1 MSTGN
6 KYLFYYSEQ
15 SRRACAH
22 WERLVILSGFRCRR
36 ATDFPPLPPFFLPY
50 PFLPLCGNNFRDE
63 KCASPRI
70 LHLYT
75 YVYTSRCKLEGLLLF
90 DSMNNYIQNFE
101 KFQVYYKK
109 NGARKRGQCSRR
121 TQCAEPSHSNS
132 NSIRSLMNFCRGP
145 LSVWLR
151 SRYANSYPRGAHE
164 RLQRCGA
171 PLLSPI
177 AVASRKVA
185 FRFEV
190 TSSLVISHVSPPCT
204 SSLRSDI

>member
-1 MSTGN
+1 MCIAS
-6 KYLFYYSEQ
+6 
-15 SRRACAH
+15 
-22 WERLVILSGFRCRR
+22 
-36 ATDFPPLPPFFLPY
+36 DPPLIY
-50 PFLPLCGNNFRDE
+50 
-63 KCASPRI
+63 I
-70 LHLYT
+70 YLYT
-75 YVYTSRCKLEGLLLF
+75 NRCKLEGLLLF

-101 KFQVYYKK
+101 KFQVYY
-109 NGARKRGQCSRR
+109 NRVERVTFPRGQCSRR

-145 LSVWLR
+145 LSVWPR

-177 AVASRKVA
+177 AVVSRKVA